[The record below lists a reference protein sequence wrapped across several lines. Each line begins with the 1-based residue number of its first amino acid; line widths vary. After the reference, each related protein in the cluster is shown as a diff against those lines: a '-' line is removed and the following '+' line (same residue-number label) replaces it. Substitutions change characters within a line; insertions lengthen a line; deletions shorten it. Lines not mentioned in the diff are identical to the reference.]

1 MHGPAVVGVAFWA
14 FLAIAAVGGMISDYK
29 RRRLELEPLRAA
41 IERGQ
46 PIDPA
51 LLERLLTPRSDEGK
65 PLEPLYLRIGGI
77 MTIAAGAGIALMSV
91 FIRALSSQAFLPL
104 IGGGLL
110 VVCVGVGLV
119 IAASAVEQHRRRASD
134 SLSTAQDGPA
144 A

>member
-1 MHGPAVVGVAFWA
+1 MHGTVIVGVAFWA

-51 LLERLLTPRSDEGK
+51 LLEQLMSRRGDEGK
-65 PLEPLYLRIGGI
+65 PLEPLYLHIGGI
-77 MTIAAGAGIALMSV
+77 LTIAAGVGIALASL
-91 FIRALSSQAFLPL
+91 FIRALLPQFFLPL
-104 IGGGLL
+104 IGAGLL
-110 VVCVGVGLV
+110 AVCVGVGLL
-119 IAASAVEQHRRRASD
+119 IAARAVAQHRRAPD
-134 SLSTAQDGPA
+134 SLRAAQDGSA